1 MLWKNIM
8 KEPLVSTL
16 ICTYNAENTIHWA
29 LQSVM
34 DQTYENQEI
43 LILDN
48 NSKDNTLDILN
59 DYQKKD
65 KRIKIFSLWKNL
77 WPYKWLNYLLDQS
90 KWKYVAIQDHDDV
103 RHPDK
108 LKKQVEFLENNEK
121 YIWCGCWFMDYYSHI
136 EKWHVEQWKWEECNK
151 VFHTSLVFRNG
162 NYRYDKNNDYFGDV
176 RFMKYVLCENKKR
189 MYKLQDILLI
199 HYMKRRGENLS
210 SCWFKTNIQN
220 IKRFWEVSPHNLYHV
235 CLLIYLTIVWIFP
248 KKIKILIDWFLLK
261 IFLNDK
267 NNIENI
273 IKKNESIKTMMGYF
287 N

>member
-1 MLWKNIM
+1 MLWESIM

-48 NSKDNTLDILN
+48 NSKDNTLDILK

-90 KWKYVAIQDHDDV
+90 KWKYIAIQDHDDV
-103 RHPDK
+103 RHPEK
-108 LKKQVEFLENNEK
+108 LEKQVEFLESNEK

-136 EKWHVEQWKWEECNK
+136 NKWRIEQKWEESDK

-162 NYRYDKNNDYFGDV
+162 DYRYDNDNDYYGDA
-176 RFMKYVLCENKKR
+176 RFMQYVLCENKKR
-189 MYKLQDILLI
+189 MYKLPDVLLI
-199 HYMKRRGENLS
+199 HYMKKRWWNLS
-210 SCWFKTNIQN
+210 SSRFKLNKDN
-220 IKRFWEVSPHNLYHV
+220 IKRFWKVSPHNLYNI
-235 CLLIYLTIVWIFP
+235 CLLIYLVIMWIFP
-248 KKIKILIDWFLLK
+248 NNLKNYLDDKILK
-261 IFLNDK
+261 MMLNETNDIQNLIK
-267 NNIENI
+267 NNDNV
-273 IKKNESIKTMMGYF
+273 KTMMKYI